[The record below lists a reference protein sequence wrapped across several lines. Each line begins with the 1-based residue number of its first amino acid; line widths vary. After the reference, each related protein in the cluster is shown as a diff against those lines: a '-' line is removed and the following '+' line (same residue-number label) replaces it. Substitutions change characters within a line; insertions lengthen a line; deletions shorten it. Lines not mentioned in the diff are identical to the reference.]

1 METLTLPPVTLYA
14 EATPNPETMK
24 FVTNRF
30 LVEGAS
36 HDFPNSAAAAFSPL
50 ATELFNFP
58 FVQGVFMAN
67 NFVTITKDS
76 GENWEE
82 LTPLLKDFL
91 KNYLEGGLPIVS
103 QGADANA
110 HTEDDTETIRQIK
123 DILRDYVQPAVEQD
137 GGAISF
143 KTYETATGTVTVT
156 LKGACSGCPSSTLT
170 LKAGIEGL
178 LKRMVPEV
186 QEVVADSF

>member
-1 METLTLPPVTLYA
+1 MWAP
-14 EATPNPETMK
+14 TP
-24 FVTNRF
+24 
-30 LVEGAS
+30 
-36 HDFPNSAAAAFSPL
+36 
-50 ATELFNFP
+50 
-58 FVQGVFMAN
+58 
-67 NFVTITKDS
+67 
-76 GENWEE
+76 
-82 LTPLLKDFL
+82 TPTPRKIR
-91 KNYLEGGLPIVS
+91 K
-103 QGADANA
+103 
-110 HTEDDTETIRQIK
+110 TIRQIK

-143 KTYETATGTVTVT
+143 KSYEQGTVTVT